1 MKAIEQKREALKG
14 AYPSVKWRERV
25 DKMKD
30 DEVIAIF
37 LRLKQQ
43 NKL

>member
-1 MKAIEQKREALKG
+1 MKAIEQKREALKR
-14 AYPSVKWRERV
+14 AYSGVRWRERV

-30 DEVIAIF
+30 DEVVAIF